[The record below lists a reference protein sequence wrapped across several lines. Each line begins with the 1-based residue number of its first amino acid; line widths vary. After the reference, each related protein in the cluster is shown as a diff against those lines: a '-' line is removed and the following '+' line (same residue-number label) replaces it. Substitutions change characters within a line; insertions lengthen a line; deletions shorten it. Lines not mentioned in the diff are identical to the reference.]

1 MRRMASWFAVLWT
14 TGVAAFLLYGPL
26 YATVSGT
33 TVLTPDGE
41 PVRSSTAGSAGLL
54 AVEGEAAYVR
64 VLLPTLVVV
73 VPLLLPQPGARRVAS
88 GVAAT
93 LFGLYALLGMMSIG
107 VFYVPPAIALAFAAR
122 GRAGSATPAA
132 V

>member
-1 MRRMASWFAVLWT
+1 
-14 TGVAAFLLYGPL
+14 
-26 YATVSGT
+26 
-33 TVLTPDGE
+33 VLTPDGE

-107 VFYVPPAIALAFAAR
+107 VFYVPPAIVLAFAAR

>member
-14 TGVAAFLLYGPL
+14 TGVAAFLLYGPP
-26 YATVSGT
+26 YATISST

-41 PVRSSTAGSAGLL
+41 PVRSSSAGSPGLL

-64 VLLPTLVVV
+64 VLLPMLVAL
-73 VPLLLPQPGARRVAS
+73 VPLLLPRPGARRVAS
-88 GVAAT
+88 GVAAAV
-93 LFGLYALLGMMSIG
+93 LGLYALLGMMSIG
-107 VFYVPPAIALAFAAR
+107 VFYVPPAIALAFAAG
-122 GRAGSATPAA
+122 GRAGSATQAA